1 MLRET
6 RKRRTRERL
15 STNALHGGGSA
26 RSSDEGSVMELE
38 RRGRLGRWKERGNRK
53 AGGPRSRN
61 KGLAGLVAGWAEK
74 SRMRRESH
82 VRFCGGLGVEF
93 PRATRRI
100 PPGYPTLQTA
110 HSCGAWETLV
120 VWKKAGEHPVRCES
134 QSRAKANR

>member
-82 VRFCGGLGVEF
+82 VRFCGGLGEF
-93 PRATRRI
+93 PRLPDA
-100 PPGYPTLQTA
+100 
-110 HSCGAWETLV
+110 
-120 VWKKAGEHPVRCES
+120 
-134 QSRAKANR
+134 ANRPQLRGLRDSSGERVGIGWGTSGQV